1 MRRASTLGSP
11 NGLLG
16 ATILNR
22 WVLIAIALWV
32 LAHAVVLL
40 LAGGQLPF
48 DRPALAGLSFA
59 HQLATPTVVLIEI
72 VVLMALVYGLTFR
85 RVVPDLA
92 ARAPDHGQAWRET
105 LMVLGY
111 AMLAQ
116 AGGWALAWAL
126 GYRPFSFH
134 LVGTLY
140 GCTVPPSP
148 GELAIWAAYNFLA
161 FAVVP
166 FVWFRRR
173 YSNEQLNLRSS
184 NRRND
189 TLVIAVVIVIET
201 IFELSALPGILQL
214 STGQLL
220 IGAPIALV
228 IYFFGT
234 VLPTMVLIY
243 CILIPRYLKLT
254 GSPTVTVL
262 LGGLT
267 YAAMHLVEGWSSFVT
282 ISDTALSLIFVL
294 LSYIGPGAFKTFVT
308 LRTGNAWVH
317 AIGYH
322 AIAPH
327 VAVDTPLIAKVLAIR

>member
-1 MRRASTLGSP
+1 MHRASTVEPLKQLAS
-11 NGLLG
+11 

-22 WVLIAIALWV
+22 WVAAAFGLWV
-32 LAHAVVLL
+32 LAHAAVLL
-40 LAGGQLPF
+40 LAGGRLPF

-59 HQLATPTVVLIEI
+59 SQLATPTVVLIEI
-72 VVLMALVYGLTFR
+72 MVLMALVYALTYR
-85 RVVPDLA
+85 RIVPDLA
-92 ARAPDHGQAWRET
+92 ARAPDRAQAWRET
-105 LMVLGY
+105 SMVLGY
-111 AMLAQ
+111 AALAQ
-116 AGGWALAWAL
+116 AGGWALGWAL

-134 LVGTLY
+134 LAGTLY

-148 GELAIWAAYNFLA
+148 GELATWTTYNFLA

-173 YSNEQLNLRSS
+173 YSNEQLSLHSS

-189 TLVIAVVIVIET
+189 ILVIAVVMVVET
-201 IFELSALPGILQL
+201 LFELSAFPAILQL

-220 IGAPIALV
+220 IGAPITFAV
-228 IYFFGT
+228 YFLGT

-254 GSPTVTVL
+254 GSPTATVL

-267 YAAMHLVEGWSSFVT
+267 YAATHLVEGWSSFAT
-282 ISDTALSLIFVL
+282 ISDTALSLIFVVL
-294 LSYIGPGAFKTFVT
+294 GYFGPGAFKTFVT

-317 AIGYH
+317 AVGYH

-327 VAVDTPLIAKVLAIR
+327 VAVDTPLIVRILAIR